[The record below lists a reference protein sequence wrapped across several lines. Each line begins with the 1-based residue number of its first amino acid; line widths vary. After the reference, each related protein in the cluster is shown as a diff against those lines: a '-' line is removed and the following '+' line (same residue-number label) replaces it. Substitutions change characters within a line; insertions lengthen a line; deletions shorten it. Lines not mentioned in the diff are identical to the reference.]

1 MQINHIHVENYKTYL
16 TLDLDVSVKD
26 EERPIILIGGM
37 NGSGKTT
44 LFDAIYGALYGL
56 EIRDERHFREL
67 FNSGVTDIIGKRIV
81 LEIDFEGMIGSKT
94 AQYKLTRTYQIVNA
108 KAVENVTLHI
118 GGTTYT
124 YGTRTAQKDRTINEE
139 AVKKIIKANLPK
151 ELSNYFLFDAMKTS
165 ELVKDEQINQ
175 LIRDN
180 IKSVMGFNKYS
191 LLVDVASRML
201 DEMKAGRLENENL
214 KKEFQELQERKR
226 NIEGELSSLRNSYDE
241 ALGYANNNREQYNM
255 LKEGRNKNDVTKD
268 QISRTEARINEIRKS
283 ELTFRQN
290 ADELTKQLETDIFVQ
305 KLAGSIKNEVE
316 QILNHKMSLEE
327 SKKNIL
333 SEKQI
338 ENIASR
344 VVAIIQKRYVTSQTI
359 DLPSIVS
366 AVMYEQEADE
376 INDRFDYLNNA
387 DVEALKSIVYS
398 TTLNPYNSFEQTRD
412 RTEEELKDLPKLQ
425 RQLLSYRESLAGDDF
440 SMISL
445 YEENER
451 NMTYLKE
458 QIRDKEAEIKRV
470 DKEIGGY
477 DFDIPNVPD
486 PKFELMKQLPD
497 FFRKLQHK
505 LLMNRK
511 RDIENMM
518 KEQLN
523 INLVS
528 YSGTIERV
536 ELSDSDDNISF
547 KMYHKQGNE
556 IPLNQLNAGAKQTV
570 MQVLLKVLYELGD
583 YEPPVMIDT
592 VMGVLDKESRAT
604 IIENYFPNL
613 ARQTILLSTD
623 SEIRT
628 EDDYK
633 LLEAYISKVYTV
645 HRDKEHQCTT
655 VSDDYFGE
663 TLKD

>member
-241 ALGYANNNREQYNM
+241 ALGYANNNREQYNL

-344 VVAIIQKRYVTSQTI
+344 VVAIIQKRYVTSQTV

-387 DVEALKSIVYS
+387 DVEALKSIVYF

-470 DKEIGGY
+470 EKEIGGY

-645 HRDKEHQCTT
+645 HRDKEHQCTK

-663 TLKD
+663 ILKD

>member
-16 TLDLDVSVKD
+16 MLDLDVSVKD

-191 LLVDVASRML
+191 LLVDVSSKML
-201 DEMKAGRLENENL
+201 DEMKAGRIENENL
-214 KKEFQELQERKR
+214 KKEFQELQEHKR
-226 NIEGELSSLRNSYDE
+226 NIEGELSSLRNSYDD

-255 LKEGRNKNDVTKD
+255 LKDGRNKNDITKD

-283 ELTFRQN
+283 EQTFRQN

-305 KLAGSIKNEVE
+305 KLASSIKNQVE
-316 QILNHKMSLEE
+316 QILNHKLSLEE
-327 SKKNIL
+327 SKKSIL

-338 ENIASR
+338 ENIAGR

-376 INDRFDYLNNA
+376 IKDRYDYLNNA
-387 DVEALKSIVYS
+387 DVEAIKSLVNS
-398 TTLNPYNSFEQTRD
+398 TMMNPYNSFEQSRD
-412 RTEEELKDLPKLQ
+412 RTEEEMKDLPKLQ
-425 RQLLSYRESLAGDDF
+425 RQLESYRESLAGDDF

-451 NMTYLKE
+451 NMTSLKE
-458 QIRDKEAEIKRV
+458 QIREKETEITKIE
-470 DKEIGGY
+470 KEIGRY

>member
-16 TLDLDVSVKD
+16 MLDLDVSVKD

-44 LFDAIYGALYGL
+44 MFDAIYGALYGL

-191 LLVDVASRML
+191 LLVDVSSKML
-201 DEMKAGRLENENL
+201 DEMKAGRIENENL

-226 NIEGELSSLRNSYDE
+226 NIEGELSSLRNSYDD
-241 ALGYANNNREQYNM
+241 ALGYANNNREQYNL
-255 LKEGRNKNDVTKD
+255 LKDGRNKNDITKD

-283 ELTFRQN
+283 EQTFRQN

-305 KLAGSIKNEVE
+305 KLASSIKNEVE
-316 QILNHKMSLEE
+316 QILNHKLSLEV
-327 SKKNIL
+327 SKKSIL

-338 ENIASR
+338 ENIAGR

-376 INDRFDYLNNA
+376 IKDRYDYLNNA
-387 DVEALKSIVYS
+387 DVEAIKSLVNS
-398 TTLNPYNSFEQTRD
+398 TMMNPYNSFEQSRD
-412 RTEEELKDLPKLQ
+412 RTEEEMKDLPKLQ
-425 RQLLSYRESLAGDDF
+425 RQLESYRESLAGDDF

-451 NMTYLKE
+451 NMTSLKE
-458 QIRDKEAEIKRV
+458 QIREKETEITRIE
-470 DKEIGGY
+470 KEIGRY

-663 TLKD
+663 TLKY

>member
-16 TLDLDVSVKD
+16 MLDLDVSVKD

-191 LLVDVASRML
+191 LLVNVSSKML
-201 DEMKAGRLENENL
+201 DEMKAGRIENENL

-226 NIEGELSSLRNSYDE
+226 NIEGELSSLRNSYDD
-241 ALGYANNNREQYNM
+241 ALGYANNNREQYNL
-255 LKEGRNKNDVTKD
+255 LKEGRNKNDITKD

-283 ELTFRQN
+283 EQAFRQN

-305 KLAGSIKNEVE
+305 KLASSIKNEVE
-316 QILNHKMSLEE
+316 QILNHKLSLEE
-327 SKKNIL
+327 SKKSIL

-338 ENIASR
+338 ENIAGR
-344 VVAIIQKRYVTSQTI
+344 VVAIIQKRYVISQTI
-359 DLPSIVS
+359 DLTSIVS

-376 INDRFDYLNNA
+376 IKDRYDYLNNA
-387 DVEALKSIVYS
+387 DVEAIKSLVNS
-398 TTLNPYNSFEQTRD
+398 TMMNPYNSFEQSRD
-412 RTEEELKDLPKLQ
+412 RTEEEMKDLPKLQ
-425 RQLLSYRESLAGDDF
+425 RQLESYRESLAGDDF

-451 NMTYLKE
+451 NMTSLKE
-458 QIRDKEAEIKRV
+458 QIREKETEITRIE
-470 DKEIGGY
+470 KEIGRY

>member
-451 NMTYLKE
+451 NMTSLKE

-470 DKEIGGY
+470 EKEIGGY

-645 HRDKEHQCTT
+645 HRDKEHQCTK

>member
-16 TLDLDVSVKD
+16 MLDLDVSVKD

-191 LLVDVASRML
+191 LLVDVSSKML
-201 DEMKAGRLENENL
+201 DEMKAGRIENENL

-226 NIEGELSSLRNSYDE
+226 NIEGELSSLRNSYDD
-241 ALGYANNNREQYNM
+241 ALGYANNNREQYNL
-255 LKEGRNKNDVTKD
+255 LKDGRNKNDITKD

-283 ELTFRQN
+283 EQTFRQN

-305 KLAGSIKNEVE
+305 KLASSIKNEVE
-316 QILNHKMSLEE
+316 QILNHKLSLEE
-327 SKKNIL
+327 SKKSIL

-338 ENIASR
+338 ENIAGR

-376 INDRFDYLNNA
+376 IKDRYDYLNNA
-387 DVEALKSIVYS
+387 DVEAIKSLVNS
-398 TTLNPYNSFEQTRD
+398 TMMNPYNSFEQSRD
-412 RTEEELKDLPKLQ
+412 RTEEEMKDLPKLQ
-425 RQLLSYRESLAGDDF
+425 RQLESYRESLAGDDF

-451 NMTYLKE
+451 NMTSLKE
-458 QIRDKEAEIKRV
+458 QIREKETEITKIE
-470 DKEIGGY
+470 KEIGRY

>member
-16 TLDLDVSVKD
+16 MLDLDVSVKD

-191 LLVDVASRML
+191 LLVDVSSKML
-201 DEMKAGRLENENL
+201 DEMKAGRIENENL

-226 NIEGELSSLRNSYDE
+226 NIEGELSSLRNSYDD
-241 ALGYANNNREQYNM
+241 ALGYANNNREQYNL
-255 LKEGRNKNDVTKD
+255 LKDGRNKNDITKD

-283 ELTFRQN
+283 EQTFRQN

-305 KLAGSIKNEVE
+305 KLASSIKNEVE
-316 QILNHKMSLEE
+316 QILNHKLSLEE
-327 SKKNIL
+327 SKKSIL

-338 ENIASR
+338 ENIAGR

-376 INDRFDYLNNA
+376 IKDRYDYLNNA
-387 DVEALKSIVYS
+387 DVEAIKSLVNS
-398 TTLNPYNSFEQTRD
+398 TMMNPYNSFEQSRD
-412 RTEEELKDLPKLQ
+412 RTEEEMKDLPKLQ
-425 RQLLSYRESLAGDDF
+425 RQLESYRESLAGDDF

-451 NMTYLKE
+451 NMTSLKE
-458 QIRDKEAEIKRV
+458 QIREKETEITRIE
-470 DKEIGGY
+470 KEIGRY

>member
-16 TLDLDVSVKD
+16 MLDLDVSVKD

-191 LLVDVASRML
+191 LLVNVSSKML
-201 DEMKAGRLENENL
+201 DEMKAGRIENENL

-226 NIEGELSSLRNSYDE
+226 NIEGELSSLRNSYDD
-241 ALGYANNNREQYNM
+241 ALGYANNNREQYNL
-255 LKEGRNKNDVTKD
+255 LKEGRNKNDITKD

-283 ELTFRQN
+283 EQAFRQN

-305 KLAGSIKNEVE
+305 KLASSIKNEVE
-316 QILNHKMSLEE
+316 QILNHKLSLEE
-327 SKKNIL
+327 SKKSIL

-338 ENIASR
+338 EKIAGR
-344 VVAIIQKRYVTSQTI
+344 VVAIIQKRYVISQTI

-376 INDRFDYLNNA
+376 IKDRYDYLNNS
-387 DVEALKSIVYS
+387 DVEAIKSLVNS
-398 TTLNPYNSFEQTRD
+398 TMMNPYNSFEQSRD
-412 RTEEELKDLPKLQ
+412 RTEEEMKDLPKLQ
-425 RQLLSYRESLAGDDF
+425 RQLESYRESLAGDDF

-451 NMTYLKE
+451 NMTSLKE
-458 QIRDKEAEIKRV
+458 QIREKETEITRIE
-470 DKEIGGY
+470 KEIGRY
-477 DFDIPNVPD
+477 DFDTPNVPD

-518 KEQLN
+518 KEQIN

>member
-16 TLDLDVSVKD
+16 MLDLDVSVKD

-67 FNSGVTDIIGKRIV
+67 FNSGVTNIIGKRIV

-191 LLVDVASRML
+191 LLVDVSSKML
-201 DEMKAGRLENENL
+201 DEMKAGRIENENL
-214 KKEFQELQERKR
+214 KKEFQELQEHKR
-226 NIEGELSSLRNSYDE
+226 NIEGELSSLRNSYDD

-255 LKEGRNKNDVTKD
+255 LKDGRNKNDITKD

-283 ELTFRQN
+283 EQAFRQN

-305 KLAGSIKNEVE
+305 KLASSIKNEVE
-316 QILNHKMSLEE
+316 QILNHKLSLEE
-327 SKKNIL
+327 SKKSIL

-338 ENIASR
+338 ENIAGR

-376 INDRFDYLNNA
+376 IKDRYDYLNNA
-387 DVEALKSIVYS
+387 DVEAIKSLVNS
-398 TTLNPYNSFEQTRD
+398 TMMNPYNSFEQSRD
-412 RTEEELKDLPKLQ
+412 RTEEEMKDLPKLQ
-425 RQLLSYRESLAGDDF
+425 RQLESYRESLAGDDF

-451 NMTYLKE
+451 NMTSLKE
-458 QIRDKEAEIKRV
+458 QIREKETEITRIE
-470 DKEIGGY
+470 KEIGRY

>member
-16 TLDLDVSVKD
+16 MLDLDVSVKD

-124 YGTRTAQKDRTINEE
+124 YGTRTAQKDRIINEE

-191 LLVDVASRML
+191 LLVDVSSKML
-201 DEMKAGRLENENL
+201 DEMKAGRIENENL
-214 KKEFQELQERKR
+214 KKEFQELQEHKR
-226 NIEGELSSLRNSYDE
+226 NIEGELSSLRNSYDD
-241 ALGYANNNREQYNM
+241 ALGYANNNREQYNL
-255 LKEGRNKNDVTKD
+255 LKEGRNKNDITKD

-283 ELTFRQN
+283 EQAFRQN

-305 KLAGSIKNEVE
+305 KLASSIKNEVE
-316 QILNHKMSLEE
+316 QILNHKLSLEE
-327 SKKNIL
+327 SKKSIL

-338 ENIASR
+338 ENIAGR

-376 INDRFDYLNNA
+376 IKDRYDYLNNA
-387 DVEALKSIVYS
+387 DVEAIKSLVNS
-398 TTLNPYNSFEQTRD
+398 TMMNPYNSFEQSRD
-412 RTEEELKDLPKLQ
+412 RTEEEMKDLPKLQ
-425 RQLLSYRESLAGDDF
+425 RQLESYRESLAGDDF

-451 NMTYLKE
+451 NMTSLKE
-458 QIRDKEAEIKRV
+458 QIREKETEITRIE
-470 DKEIGGY
+470 KEIGRY
-477 DFDIPNVPD
+477 DFDTPNVPD

>member
-214 KKEFQELQERKR
+214 KREFQELQERKR

-387 DVEALKSIVYS
+387 DVEALKSIVHS
-398 TTLNPYNSFEQTRD
+398 TMLNPYNSFEQTRD

>member
-16 TLDLDVSVKD
+16 MLDLDVSVKD

-191 LLVDVASRML
+191 LLVDVSSKML
-201 DEMKAGRLENENL
+201 DEMKAGRIENENL
-214 KKEFQELQERKR
+214 KKEFQELQEHKR
-226 NIEGELSSLRNSYDE
+226 NIEGELSSLRNSYDD

-255 LKEGRNKNDVTKD
+255 LKDGRNKNDITKD

-283 ELTFRQN
+283 EQAFRQN

-305 KLAGSIKNEVE
+305 KLASSIKNEVE
-316 QILNHKMSLEE
+316 QILNHKLSLEE
-327 SKKNIL
+327 SKKSIL

-338 ENIASR
+338 ENIAGR

-376 INDRFDYLNNA
+376 IKDRYDYLNNA
-387 DVEALKSIVYS
+387 DVEAIKSLVNS
-398 TTLNPYNSFEQTRD
+398 TMMKPYNSFEQSRD
-412 RTEEELKDLPKLQ
+412 RTEEEMKDLPKLQ
-425 RQLLSYRESLAGDDF
+425 RQLESYRESLAGDDF

-451 NMTYLKE
+451 NMTSLKE
-458 QIRDKEAEIKRV
+458 QIREKETEITKIE
-470 DKEIGGY
+470 KEIGRY

>member
-16 TLDLDVSVKD
+16 MLDLDVSVKD

-191 LLVDVASRML
+191 LLVNVSSKML
-201 DEMKAGRLENENL
+201 DEMKAGRIENENL

-226 NIEGELSSLRNSYDE
+226 NIEGELSSLRNSYDD
-241 ALGYANNNREQYNM
+241 ALGYANNNREQYNL
-255 LKEGRNKNDVTKD
+255 LKEGRNKNDITKD

-283 ELTFRQN
+283 EQAFRQN

-305 KLAGSIKNEVE
+305 KLASSIKNEVE
-316 QILNHKMSLEE
+316 QILNHKLSLEE
-327 SKKNIL
+327 SKKSIL

-338 ENIASR
+338 ENIAGR
-344 VVAIIQKRYVTSQTI
+344 VVAIIQKRYVISQTI

-376 INDRFDYLNNA
+376 IKDRYDYLNNS
-387 DVEALKSIVYS
+387 DVEAIKSLVNS
-398 TTLNPYNSFEQTRD
+398 TMMNPYNSFEQSRD
-412 RTEEELKDLPKLQ
+412 RTEEEMKDLPKLQ
-425 RQLLSYRESLAGDDF
+425 RQLESYRESLAGDDF

-451 NMTYLKE
+451 NMTSLKE
-458 QIRDKEAEIKRV
+458 QIREKETEITKIE
-470 DKEIGGY
+470 KEIGRY

>member
-67 FNSGVTDIIGKRIV
+67 FNSGVADIIGKRII
-81 LEIDFEGMIGSKT
+81 LEIDFVGMIGSKT

-108 KAVENVTLHI
+108 RAVENVTLHI
-118 GGTTYT
+118 GGTTYS
-124 YGTRTAQKDRTINEE
+124 YGTRTAPKDRNINEE

-191 LLVDVASRML
+191 LLVNVASKML
-201 DEMKAGRLENENL
+201 DEMKAGRIENENL

-226 NIEGELSSLRNSYDE
+226 RIEGDLSLLRNNYDE
-241 ALGYANNNREQYNM
+241 ALAYANNNREQYEM

-283 ELTFRQN
+283 EQTFRQN

-316 QILNHKMSLEE
+316 QILNHKLSLEE

-338 ENIASR
+338 ENIAGK

-359 DLPSIVS
+359 DLPAIVN

-376 INDRFDYLNNA
+376 IKDRYDYLNNA
-387 DVEALKSIVYS
+387 DVEALKSIVNY
-398 TTLNPYNSFEQTRD
+398 TMTNPYNVFEQSRD
-412 RTEEELKDLPKLQ
+412 RTEEEMKDLPKLQ
-425 RQLLSYRESLAGDDF
+425 RQLETYRESLAGDDF

-451 NMTYLKE
+451 NMTSLKE
-458 QIRDKEAEIKRV
+458 QIREKETEITRIER
-470 DKEIGGY
+470 EIARY

-528 YSGTIERV
+528 YSGTIDRV

>member
-16 TLDLDVSVKD
+16 MLDLDVSVKD

-191 LLVDVASRML
+191 LLVDVSSKML
-201 DEMKAGRLENENL
+201 DEMKAGRIENENL

-226 NIEGELSSLRNSYDE
+226 NIEGELSSLRNSYDD

-255 LKEGRNKNDVTKD
+255 LKDGRNKNDITKD

-283 ELTFRQN
+283 EQAFRQN

-305 KLAGSIKNEVE
+305 KLASSIKNEVE
-316 QILNHKMSLEE
+316 QILNHKLSLEE
-327 SKKNIL
+327 SKKSIL

-338 ENIASR
+338 ENIAGR

-376 INDRFDYLNNA
+376 IKDRYDYLNNA
-387 DVEALKSIVYS
+387 DVEAIKSLVNS
-398 TTLNPYNSFEQTRD
+398 TMMNPYNSFEQSRD
-412 RTEEELKDLPKLQ
+412 RTEEEMKDLPKLQ
-425 RQLLSYRESLAGDDF
+425 RQLESYRESLAGDDF

-451 NMTYLKE
+451 NMTSLKE
-458 QIRDKEAEIKRV
+458 QIREKETEITRIE
-470 DKEIGGY
+470 KEIGRY

>member
-16 TLDLDVSVKD
+16 MLDLDVSVKD

-56 EIRDERHFREL
+56 EIRDERQFREL

-191 LLVDVASRML
+191 LLVDVSSKML
-201 DEMKAGRLENENL
+201 DEMKAGRIENENL
-214 KKEFQELQERKR
+214 KKEFQELQEHKR
-226 NIEGELSSLRNSYDE
+226 NIEGELSSLRNSYDD

-255 LKEGRNKNDVTKD
+255 LKDGRNKNDITKD

-283 ELTFRQN
+283 EQAFRQN

-305 KLAGSIKNEVE
+305 KLASSIKNEVE
-316 QILNHKMSLEE
+316 QILNHKLSLEE
-327 SKKNIL
+327 SKKSIL

-338 ENIASR
+338 ENIAGR

-376 INDRFDYLNNA
+376 IKDRYDYLNNA
-387 DVEALKSIVYS
+387 DVEAIKSLVNS
-398 TTLNPYNSFEQTRD
+398 TMMNPYNSFEQSRD
-412 RTEEELKDLPKLQ
+412 RTEEEMKDLPKLQ
-425 RQLLSYRESLAGDDF
+425 RQLESYRESLAGDDF

-451 NMTYLKE
+451 NMTSLKE
-458 QIRDKEAEIKRV
+458 QIREKETEITRIE
-470 DKEIGGY
+470 KEIGRY

>member
-214 KKEFQELQERKR
+214 KREFQELQERKR

-283 ELTFRQN
+283 EQTFRQK

-387 DVEALKSIVYS
+387 DVEALKSIVHS
-398 TTLNPYNSFEQTRD
+398 TMLNPYNSFEQTRD

-451 NMTYLKE
+451 NMTSLKE

-470 DKEIGGY
+470 EKEIGGY

-645 HRDKEHQCTT
+645 HRDKEHQCTK

>member
-16 TLDLDVSVKD
+16 MLDLDVSVKD

-44 LFDAIYGALYGL
+44 MFDAIYGALYGL

-191 LLVDVASRML
+191 LLVDVSSKML
-201 DEMKAGRLENENL
+201 DEMKAGRIENENL

-226 NIEGELSSLRNSYDE
+226 NIEGELSSLRNSYDD
-241 ALGYANNNREQYNM
+241 ALGYANNNREQYNL
-255 LKEGRNKNDVTKD
+255 LKDGRNKNDITKD

-283 ELTFRQN
+283 EQTFRQN

-305 KLAGSIKNEVE
+305 KLASSIKNEVE
-316 QILNHKMSLEE
+316 QILNHKLSLEE
-327 SKKNIL
+327 SKKSIL

-338 ENIASR
+338 ENIAGR

-376 INDRFDYLNNA
+376 IKDRYDYLNNA
-387 DVEALKSIVYS
+387 DVEAIKSLVNS
-398 TTLNPYNSFEQTRD
+398 TMMNPYNSFEQSRD
-412 RTEEELKDLPKLQ
+412 RTEEEMKDLPKLQ
-425 RQLLSYRESLAGDDF
+425 RQLESYRESLAGDDF

-451 NMTYLKE
+451 NMTSLKE
-458 QIRDKEAEIKRV
+458 QIREKETEITKIE
-470 DKEIGGY
+470 KEIGRY

>member
-16 TLDLDVSVKD
+16 MLDLDVSVKD

-44 LFDAIYGALYGL
+44 MFDAIYGALYGL

-191 LLVDVASRML
+191 LLVDVSSKML
-201 DEMKAGRLENENL
+201 DEMKAGRIENENL
-214 KKEFQELQERKR
+214 KKEFQELQEHKR
-226 NIEGELSSLRNSYDE
+226 NIEGELSSLRNSYDD

-255 LKEGRNKNDVTKD
+255 LKDGRNKNDITKD

-283 ELTFRQN
+283 EQTFRQN

-305 KLAGSIKNEVE
+305 KLASSIKNEVE
-316 QILNHKMSLEE
+316 QILNHKLSLEE
-327 SKKNIL
+327 SKKSIL

-338 ENIASR
+338 ENIAGR

-376 INDRFDYLNNA
+376 IKDRYDYLNNA
-387 DVEALKSIVYS
+387 DVEAIKSLVNS
-398 TTLNPYNSFEQTRD
+398 TMMNPYNSFEQSRD
-412 RTEEELKDLPKLQ
+412 RTEEEMKDLPKLQ
-425 RQLLSYRESLAGDDF
+425 RQLESYRESLAGDDF

-451 NMTYLKE
+451 NITSLKE
-458 QIRDKEAEIKRV
+458 QSREKETEITRIER
-470 DKEIGGY
+470 EIARY

>member
-16 TLDLDVSVKD
+16 MLDLDVSVKD

-44 LFDAIYGALYGL
+44 MFDAIYGALYGL

-191 LLVDVASRML
+191 LLVDVSSKML
-201 DEMKAGRLENENL
+201 DEMKAGRIENENL

-226 NIEGELSSLRNSYDE
+226 NIEGELSSLRNSYDD
-241 ALGYANNNREQYNM
+241 ALGYANNNREQYNL
-255 LKEGRNKNDVTKD
+255 LKEGRNKNDITKD

-283 ELTFRQN
+283 EQAFRQN

-305 KLAGSIKNEVE
+305 KLASSIKNEVE
-316 QILNHKMSLEE
+316 QILNHKLSLEE
-327 SKKNIL
+327 SKKSIL

-338 ENIASR
+338 ENIAGR

-376 INDRFDYLNNA
+376 IKDRYDYLNNA
-387 DVEALKSIVYS
+387 DVEAIKSLVNS
-398 TTLNPYNSFEQTRD
+398 TMMNPYNSFEQSRD
-412 RTEEELKDLPKLQ
+412 RTEEEMKDLPKLQ
-425 RQLLSYRESLAGDDF
+425 RQLESYRESLAGDDF

-451 NMTYLKE
+451 NMTSLKE
-458 QIRDKEAEIKRV
+458 QIREKETEITRIE
-470 DKEIGGY
+470 KEIGRY
-477 DFDIPNVPD
+477 DFDTPNVPD

>member
-16 TLDLDVSVKD
+16 MLDLDVSVKD

-44 LFDAIYGALYGL
+44 MFDAIYGALYGL

-191 LLVDVASRML
+191 LLVDVSSKML
-201 DEMKAGRLENENL
+201 DEMKAGRIENENL

-226 NIEGELSSLRNSYDE
+226 NIEGELSSLRNSYDD
-241 ALGYANNNREQYNM
+241 ALGYANNNREQYNL
-255 LKEGRNKNDVTKD
+255 LKEGRNKNDITKD

-283 ELTFRQN
+283 EQAFRQN

-305 KLAGSIKNEVE
+305 KLASSIKNEVE
-316 QILNHKMSLEE
+316 QILNHKLSLEE
-327 SKKNIL
+327 SKKSIL

-338 ENIASR
+338 ENIAGR

-376 INDRFDYLNNA
+376 IKDRYDYLNNA
-387 DVEALKSIVYS
+387 DVEAIKSLVNS
-398 TTLNPYNSFEQTRD
+398 TMMNPYNSFEQSRD
-412 RTEEELKDLPKLQ
+412 RTEEEMKDLPKLQ
-425 RQLLSYRESLAGDDF
+425 RQLESYRESLAGDDF

-451 NMTYLKE
+451 NMTSLKE
-458 QIRDKEAEIKRV
+458 QIREKETEITRIE
-470 DKEIGGY
+470 KEIGRY

>member
-16 TLDLDVSVKD
+16 MLDLDVSVKD

-191 LLVDVASRML
+191 LLVNVSSKML
-201 DEMKAGRLENENL
+201 DEMKAGRIENENL

-226 NIEGELSSLRNSYDE
+226 NIEGELSSLRNSYDD

-255 LKEGRNKNDVTKD
+255 LKDGRNKNDITKD

-283 ELTFRQN
+283 EQAFRQN

-305 KLAGSIKNEVE
+305 KLASSIKNEVE
-316 QILNHKMSLEE
+316 QILNHKLSLEE
-327 SKKNIL
+327 SKKSIL

-338 ENIASR
+338 ENIAGR

-376 INDRFDYLNNA
+376 IKDRYDYLNNA
-387 DVEALKSIVYS
+387 DVEAIKSLVNS
-398 TTLNPYNSFEQTRD
+398 TMMNPYNSFEQSRD
-412 RTEEELKDLPKLQ
+412 RTEEEMKDLPKLQ
-425 RQLLSYRESLAGDDF
+425 RQLESYRESLAGDDF

-451 NMTYLKE
+451 NMTSLKE
-458 QIRDKEAEIKRV
+458 QIREKETEITRIE
-470 DKEIGGY
+470 KEIGRY